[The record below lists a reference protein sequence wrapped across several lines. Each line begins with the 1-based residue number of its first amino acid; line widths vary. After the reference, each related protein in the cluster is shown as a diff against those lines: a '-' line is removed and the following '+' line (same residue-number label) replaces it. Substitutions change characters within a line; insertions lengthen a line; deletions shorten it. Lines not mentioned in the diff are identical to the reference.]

1 MDGVTLTQ
9 KVQDE
14 FEIAPL
20 ILMMTAVGDDDS
32 RQQTLQ
38 ACADEFL
45 IKPYLLYRK
54 QPSSMVNDCLSLGM
68 IGEAITHQVTLS
80 NKKLWNRKKQ
90 K

>member
-38 ACADEFL
+38 ADADVFNQT
-45 IKPYLLYRK
+45 ISYYAA
-54 QPSSMVNDCLSLGM
+54 SSIFD
-68 IGEAITHQVTLS
+68 GE
-80 NKKLWNRKKQ
+80 
-90 K
+90 

>member
-1 MDGVTLTQ
+1 MDGANLTQ

-14 FEIAPL
+14 FQIASL

-45 IKPYLLYRK
+45 IKPYLLCCK
-54 QPSSMVNDCLSLGM
+54 QPSLIVNNCLSLGM
-68 IGEAITHQVTLS
+68 IGEMITHQVTLS
-80 NKKLWNRKKQ
+80 NKKFMEP
-90 K
+90 